1 MYSFAGNAAVFVVFS
16 SPMMYCYSIKWKCF
30 LIRIQSRDTR
40 RQKIRP
46 EETFVILGKGKN
58 TLIAKTKIKFGK
70 EKDLQN
76 GHSQE
81 GMGDTSDTISVFK
94 VGIYLYSKMQKMSPK
109 C

>member
-1 MYSFAGNAAVFVVFS
+1 M
-16 SPMMYCYSIKWKCF
+16 
-30 LIRIQSRDTR
+30 R

-70 EKDLQN
+70 EKDLQK

-81 GMGDTSDTISVFK
+81 GMGDASDTINVQSW
-94 VGIYLYSKMQKMSPK
+94 YLSLLQMQKMSPK

>member
-1 MYSFAGNAAVFVVFS
+1 M
-16 SPMMYCYSIKWKCF
+16 
-30 LIRIQSRDTR
+30 
-40 RQKIRP
+40 
-46 EETFVILGKGKN
+46 ILGKGEN

-70 EKDLQN
+70 EKDLQK

-81 GMGDTSDTISVFK
+81 GMGDALDIISMFK

>member
-1 MYSFAGNAAVFVVFS
+1 MYSFAGNAAVFFFS
-16 SPMMYCYSIKWKCF
+16 SPMLYYYYIKWKCF
-30 LIRIQSRDTR
+30 LIRIKSRDTR

-46 EETFVILGKGKN
+46 EETFVVLGKGEN

-70 EKDLQN
+70 EKDLQK

-81 GMGDTSDTISVFK
+81 GMGDASDTISMFK